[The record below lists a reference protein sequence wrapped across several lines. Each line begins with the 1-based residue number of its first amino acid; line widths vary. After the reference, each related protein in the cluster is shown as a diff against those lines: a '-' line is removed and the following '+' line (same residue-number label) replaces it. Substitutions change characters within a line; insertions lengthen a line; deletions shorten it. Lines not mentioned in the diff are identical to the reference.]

1 MSEFKFQI
9 DPDKSTEFL
18 SIKAEGTLDRG
29 GFMRM
34 VKHAREMAYQE
45 QLNLFYDMR
54 DLDFPEGILLS
65 DVLTFVRTHTS
76 LNDDKASSLKSASL
90 IGKELLGDE
99 IWEVYKYASNNAG
112 LEWQFFTD
120 EAEALSWLS
129 PTT

>member
-18 SIKAEGTLDRG
+18 SIKAEGPLDKG
-29 GFMRM
+29 SFMDM
-34 VKHAREMAYQE
+34 VKHTREMAHQE

-54 DLDFPEGILLS
+54 DLDLPKGISLS

-76 LNDDKASSLKSASL
+76 LNDDKVSSLKSAPL
-90 IGKELLGDE
+90 TGKELLGDG

-112 LEWQFFTD
+112 LEGQFFTD
-120 EAEALSWLS
+120 EAEALSRLS